1 MWHVAVKCMLFNTVS
16 KKKWKSQFFR
26 NIAPCWLVKISPIKD
41 LVCGLLHLEYGPM
54 FLRNVGSIYAYLQR
68 NMPQGFTVWQGT

>member
-1 MWHVAVKCMLFNTVS
+1 
-16 KKKWKSQFFR
+16 
-26 NIAPCWLVKISPIKD
+26 
-41 LVCGLLHLEYGPM
+41 M